1 MTLSHATTLPKM
13 MNGTQ
18 YMQWYNLARKLD
30 NNGVDNPYF
39 TDEEIAATYN
49 GDPTDGFENTD
60 WTSDLYKTTLMHQH
74 NLSINGGSNKVR
86 YFISGGYLHQDGIIK
101 GNKNERSN
109 FRSNIDVQATKDI
122 KVSLNTAALIKDY
135 YQPGGTLMAIN
146 KPIVFSISCFT
157 LYLLFRKSMKVI
169 LLRHTEAQPAQPIRS
184 MDLQIQDSRN
194 LAESE

>member
-1 MTLSHATTLPKM
+1 
-13 MNGTQ
+13 
-18 YMQWYNLARKLD
+18 
-30 NNGVDNPYF
+30 
-39 TDEEIAATYN
+39 
-49 GDPTDGFENTD
+49 
-60 WTSDLYKTTLMHQH
+60 MHQH

-135 YQPGGTLMAIN
+135 YQPGGYSYGNQQAY
-146 KPIVFSISCFT
+146 SIFHQL
-157 LYLLFRKSMKVI
+157 LYSIPLFRKSMKVI